1 MSASED
7 PEEPDA
13 EFHHLLA
20 EFQAQEQARV
30 DRAKNQLRDV
40 ILPRLKQW
48 GVAKVEVE
56 YSGYGDSGSIDGI
69 AYLDGAGKPVSMN
82 LVRPASDPDISS
94 AVYEFLPAG
103 FEINDG
109 SQGTLTIDVHAGTIN
124 VNHGQNEVISH
135 ESQREFTVQ

>member
-20 EFQAQEQARV
+20 EFHAQEQARV
-30 DRAKNQLRDV
+30 DRAKNQLRGV

-69 AYLDGAGKPVSMN
+69 AYLDGAGAPVNMN

-94 AVYEFLPAG
+94 VVYEFLPAG

-109 SQGTLTIDVHAGTIN
+109 SQGTLTIDVHAGTLT

-135 ESQREFTVQ
+135 ESQREFTVR

>member
-1 MSASED
+1 MAAFESHEQ
-7 PEEPDA
+7 PDA

-20 EFQAQEQARV
+20 EFHAQEQARV

-48 GVAKVEVE
+48 GVAKVAAE

-69 AYLDGAGKPVSMN
+69 SYLDAAGEPVNMN
-82 LVRPASDPDISS
+82 VVRPASDHDISS
-94 AVYEFLPAG
+94 VVYEFLPAG

-109 SQGTLTIDVHAGTIN
+109 GQGTLTIDVQAGT
-124 VNHGQNEVISH
+124 VNLNHAENEVISH
-135 ESQREFTVQ
+135 ESRREFALQ

>member
-1 MSASED
+1 MADTDS
-7 PEEPDA
+7 PEEADA

-20 EFQAQEQARV
+20 EFHAQEQARV

-48 GVAKVEVE
+48 GVAKVEVS

-69 AYLDGAGKPVSMN
+69 SYLDAADEPVNMS
-82 LVRPASDPDISS
+82 LVKSASDPDISS
-94 AVYEFLPAG
+94 VVYEFLPAG

-109 SQGTLTIDVHAGTIN
+109 SQGTLTIDVHAGAVT

-135 ESQREFTVQ
+135 ESRREFNVQ

>member
-1 MSASED
+1 MADTDS

-20 EFQAQEQARV
+20 EFHAQEQARV

-40 ILPRLKQW
+40 ILPRLKNW
-48 GVAKVEVE
+48 GVAKIEVE

-69 AYLDGAGKPVSMN
+69 SYLDAAGEPVNMN
-82 LVRPASDPDISS
+82 LVKSASDPDISS
-94 AVYEFLPAG
+94 VVYEFLPAG

-109 SQGTLTIDVHAGTIN
+109 SQGTLTIDVHAGRVTL
-124 VNHGQNEVISH
+124 NHGENERIAH
-135 ESQREFTVQ
+135 ESCREFTVQ

>member
-7 PEEPDA
+7 PEAPDA

-20 EFQAQEQARV
+20 EFHAQEQARV
-30 DRAKNQLRDV
+30 DRAKTQLREV
-40 ILPRLKQW
+40 VFPRLKQW
-48 GVAKVEVE
+48 GVAKVRAE

-69 AYLDGAGKPVSMN
+69 SYLDAAGEHVNMS
-82 LVRPASDPDISS
+82 LVRPASDPDIEN
-94 AVYEFLPAG
+94 AIYEFLPAG

-109 SQGTLTIDVHAGTIN
+109 SQGTLTIDVHAGAVT

-135 ESQREFTVQ
+135 ESHREFTVQ

>member
-1 MSASED
+1 MAAFESHEQ
-7 PEEPDA
+7 PDA

-20 EFQAQEQARV
+20 EFHAQEQARV

-48 GVAKVEVE
+48 GVSKVEAQ

-69 AYLDGAGKPVSMN
+69 SYLDAAGEPVNMN
-82 LVRPASDPDISS
+82 LVRSASDPDIESV
-94 AVYEFLPAG
+94 VYEFLPAG

-109 SQGTLTIDVHAGTIN
+109 SQGTLTIDVKAGAVT

-135 ESQREFTVQ
+135 ESRREFTLQ